1 MFSPG
6 LGNGSFNVPAGFQL
20 PIDDEETNYDF
31 GNIQVKEVRVKSGI
45 LRYVLKNYMNAHLDF
60 TYELPGVELNGT
72 HASIE
77 ESTNPGTTSIPDVRF
92 GAIDL
97 SGYSIDFT
105 GDGSPGYNA
114 FLSDITAIISP
125 DYPGGATIG
134 GNDSISVD
142 LIFEDV
148 ILSYARGYFGNEEKD
163 SYSEDSISVFANLSA
178 ALFEIEAVSLDIE
191 IVNTVGIDAIFQI
204 QNFGGRNAQ
213 GLEVV
218 LNGDG
223 LNDVYYLNRA
233 TDFGGNVQAGGSIS
247 LHLDET
253 NSNLPEFIS
262 LLPGQIFS
270 TLHSEINPLGNIS
283 QGNDF
288 IYTDQ
293 PLDASVKFDLPLC
306 FKAQALTLSDTLEID
321 EGWDEDSIEGKIIL
335 KAINGFPFSAS
346 VNLKIID
353 ENGSVVATFASGES
367 INSAMVTADDATSA
381 VESYIDVELQQGN
394 LNAISPE
401 HQWLIEVV
409 FDTYG
414 EEFVKIRESYFIDIR
429 IMADMSYGVEVN

>member
-1 MFSPG
+1 
-6 LGNGSFNVPAGFQL
+6 
-20 PIDDEETNYDF
+20 
-31 GNIQVKEVRVKSGI
+31 
-45 LRYVLKNYMNAHLDF
+45 
-60 TYELPGVELNGT
+60 
-72 HASIE
+72 
-77 ESTNPGTTSIPDVRF
+77 
-92 GAIDL
+92 
-97 SGYSIDFT
+97 
-105 GDGSPGYNA
+105 
-114 FLSDITAIISP
+114 
-125 DYPGGATIG
+125 
-134 GNDSISVD
+134 
-142 LIFEDV
+142 
-148 ILSYARGYFGNEEKD
+148 
-163 SYSEDSISVFANLSA
+163 
-178 ALFEIEAVSLDIE
+178 
-191 IVNTVGIDAIFQI
+191 
-204 QNFGGRNAQ
+204 
-213 GLEVV
+213 
-218 LNGDG
+218 
-223 LNDVYYLNRA
+223 
-233 TDFGGNVQAGGSIS
+233 
-247 LHLDET
+247 
-253 NSNLPEFIS
+253 
-262 LLPGQIFS
+262 
-270 TLHSEINPLGNIS
+270 LGNIS